1 MNDLTVIAASLRM
14 SSVEIADL
22 TGKEH
27 FHVMRDIR
35 VMLTEL
41 HGESGPSSFG
51 SSYLNSQNKEHPCFM
66 LPKRETLILVSGYS
80 IPLRAKIIDRWQA
93 LEEQVAKPVIDPMQ
107 VLNDP
112 AAMRGLLLTYSE
124 KVLTLE
130 NKVGELAPKA
140 EALDRIS
147 TADVGSLCI
156 TNAAKAL
163 QVPPKKLFSW
173 MQEHQ
178 WIYRRAGNSGWI
190 AYQHRIQCGWL
201 EHKVTTV
208 ERSDGT
214 EKVVEQVLVTPK
226 GLAKLSAFVELK
238 GLPA

>member
-93 LEEQVAKPVIDPMQ
+93 LEEQVAKPAIDPANLSRLQLIELAMQ
-107 VLNDP
+107 AEQERL
-112 AAMRGLLLTYSE
+112 A
-124 KVLTLE
+124 LE
-130 NKVGELAPKA
+130 AKVGELAPKA

-178 WIYRRAGNSGWI
+178 WIYRRAGTPGWI

>member
-93 LEEQVAKPVIDPMQ
+93 LEEQVAKPAIDPANLSRLQLIELAMQ
-107 VLNDP
+107 AEQERL
-112 AAMRGLLLTYSE
+112 A
-124 KVLTLE
+124 LE
-130 NKVGELAPKA
+130 AKVGELAPKA